1 MLQKDVLC
9 MISGKRR
16 HLFVRPVLIV
26 LLLAVNLCLTI
37 SLSRWV
43 CVAFPLE
50 TFVAA
55 CQLLVALG
63 YAVRDRKGPSALQL
77 ALWLCLVMPWFLG
90 PLKARVLDS
99 RIESI
104 GTGHLLE
111 EARWLGDFIGDDQK
125 PMEMDGENLKVPP
138 SIQALSPETVRVEDW
153 AIVVILWA
161 GVADEEAV
169 VISTDKS
176 IVPGPLFRT
185 RETKCCR
192 EGSKDVCSRA
202 IAPGISWSFWS
213 D

>member
-1 MLQKDVLC
+1 MN
-9 MISGKRR
+9 SGKPR
-16 HLFVRPVLIV
+16 HLIVRPVLIT
-26 LLLAVNLCLTI
+26 LLLAVNLYLTF

-50 TFVAA
+50 TFAA
-55 CQLLVALG
+55 VCQLLVALG
-63 YAVRDRKGPSALQL
+63 YAVRDRKGPTLLQVV
-77 ALWLCLVMPWFLG
+77 LWMCLVMPWFLG

-99 RIESI
+99 RIESV
-104 GTGHLLE
+104 GTEALLE
-111 EARWLGDFIGDDQK
+111 DARWLGDFIGDDHK
-125 PMEMDGENLKVPP
+125 PMEMDGENLMVPP
-138 SIQALSPETVRVEDW
+138 ALQALSPETVRVEDG
-153 AIVVILWA
+153 AIVVLLWA